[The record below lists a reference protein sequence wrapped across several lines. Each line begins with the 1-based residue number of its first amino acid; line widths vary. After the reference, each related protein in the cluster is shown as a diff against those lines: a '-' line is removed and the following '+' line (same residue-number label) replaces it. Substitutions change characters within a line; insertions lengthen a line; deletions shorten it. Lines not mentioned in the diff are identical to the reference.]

1 MLFHT
6 EQLIMFKITDKNKIK
21 IMEHP
26 EIYNQLEEL
35 YEKEKYYIMY
45 EKQNQLENEWRQWE
59 EEQEKLKA
67 PAKII
72 LQINTENE
80 INNTSREISRDY

>member
-1 MLFHT
+1 
-6 EQLIMFKITDKNKIK
+6 
-21 IMEHP
+21 MEHP
-26 EIYNQLEEL
+26 EIYQELEEL

-45 EKQNQLENEWRQWE
+45 KKQSQLENEWRQWE

-72 LQINTENE
+72 LRINTENE
-80 INNTSREISRDY
+80 TNNTSREISRDY

>member
-1 MLFHT
+1 
-6 EQLIMFKITDKNKIK
+6 
-21 IMEHP
+21 MEHP
-26 EIYNQLEEL
+26 EIYQELEEL
-35 YEKEKYYIMY
+35 YEKEHYHIMY

-59 EEQEKLKA
+59 EEQEKLKS

-80 INNTSREISRDY
+80 TNNTSREIFRDY

>member
-1 MLFHT
+1 
-6 EQLIMFKITDKNKIK
+6 
-21 IMEHP
+21 MEHP
-26 EIYNQLEEL
+26 EIYHQLDEI
-35 YEKEKYYIMY
+35 YKKEI
-45 EKQNQLENEWRQWE
+45 EFILTERQIQLENEWRQWE
-59 EEQEKLKA
+59 KEQEKLKS

>member
-1 MLFHT
+1 
-6 EQLIMFKITDKNKIK
+6 
-21 IMEHP
+21 MEHP
-26 EIYNQLEEL
+26 EIYQELEEL
-35 YEKEKYYIMY
+35 YEKEHYYIMY
-45 EKQNQLENEWRQWE
+45 EKQAQLENEWRQWE
-59 EEQEKLKA
+59 KEQEKLKS

>member
-1 MLFHT
+1 
-6 EQLIMFKITDKNKIK
+6 
-21 IMEHP
+21 MEHP
-26 EIYNQLEEL
+26 EIYQELEEL
-35 YEKEKYYIMY
+35 YEKEKYHIMY

-59 EEQEKLKA
+59 EEQEKLKS

-80 INNTSREISRDY
+80 INNTSREIFRDY

>member
-1 MLFHT
+1 MN
-6 EQLIMFKITDKNKIK
+6 KNKIK

-26 EIYNQLEEL
+26 EIYQELEEL

-45 EKQNQLENEWRQWE
+45 EKQFQLENEWRQWE

-72 LQINTENE
+72 LQINAENE
-80 INNTSREISRDY
+80 TNNTSREISRDY

>member
-1 MLFHT
+1 MF
-6 EQLIMFKITDKNKIK
+6 EIMNKNKIK

-26 EIYNQLEEL
+26 EIYQELEEL

-72 LQINTENE
+72 LRINTENE
-80 INNTSREISRDY
+80 TNNTSREISRDY

>member
-6 EQLIMFKITDKNKIK
+6 KKLIMFKITDKNKI
-21 IMEHP
+21 MEHP
-26 EIYNQLEEL
+26 EIYQELEEL
-35 YEKEKYYIMY
+35 YEKEKYHIMY

-59 EEQEKLKA
+59 EEQEKLKT

>member
-1 MLFHT
+1 
-6 EQLIMFKITDKNKIK
+6 
-21 IMEHP
+21 MEHP
-26 EIYNQLEEL
+26 EIYQKLEEL
-35 YEKEKYYIMY
+35 YEKEKRYIMH

-59 EEQEKLKA
+59 EEQEKLKS

-72 LQINTENE
+72 LQINIENE

>member
-1 MLFHT
+1 MN
-6 EQLIMFKITDKNKIK
+6 KNKIK

-26 EIYNQLEEL
+26 EIYQELEEL

-45 EKQNQLENEWRQWE
+45 EKQFQLENEWRQWE
-59 EEQEKLKA
+59 EEKEKLKS

-72 LQINTENE
+72 LKINTENE
-80 INNTSREISRDY
+80 TNNTSREISRDY

>member
-6 EQLIMFKITDKNKIK
+6 KRLIMFKITDKNKI
-21 IMEHP
+21 MEHP
-26 EIYNQLEEL
+26 EIYQELEEL
-35 YEKEKYYIMY
+35 YEKEKYYIMN
-45 EKQNQLENEWRQWE
+45 EKQSQLENEWRQWE

-80 INNTSREISRDY
+80 TNNTSREISRDY

>member
-1 MLFHT
+1 
-6 EQLIMFKITDKNKIK
+6 MFKITDKNKI
-21 IMEHP
+21 MEHS
-26 EIYNQLEEL
+26 EIYQELEEL

>member
-1 MLFHT
+1 
-6 EQLIMFKITDKNKIK
+6 
-21 IMEHP
+21 MEHP
-26 EIYNQLEEL
+26 EIYQKIEEL
-35 YEKEKYYIMY
+35 YEKEKYYIMH

-59 EEQEKLKA
+59 EEQEKLKS

-80 INNTSREISRDY
+80 TNNTSREVYRDY

>member
-1 MLFHT
+1 
-6 EQLIMFKITDKNKIK
+6 
-21 IMEHP
+21 MEHL
-26 EIYNQLEEL
+26 EIYNQLEKL
-35 YEKEKYYIMY
+35 YEKEKHYIMY
-45 EKQNQLENEWRQWE
+45 EKQIQLENEWRQWE
-59 EEQEKLKA
+59 EEQEKLKS

>member
-1 MLFHT
+1 MF
-6 EQLIMFKITDKNKIK
+6 EIMNKNKIK

-26 EIYNQLEEL
+26 EIYQELEEL

-59 EEQEKLKA
+59 EEQEKLKS

>member
-1 MLFHT
+1 
-6 EQLIMFKITDKNKIK
+6 
-21 IMEHP
+21 MEHP
-26 EIYNQLEEL
+26 EIYHQLDEI
-35 YEKEKYYIMY
+35 YKKEMEYILA
-45 EKQNQLENEWRQWE
+45 ERQIQLENEWRQWE

-80 INNTSREISRDY
+80 TNNTSREISRDY

>member
-1 MLFHT
+1 MF
-6 EQLIMFKITDKNKIK
+6 EIMNKNKIK

-26 EIYNQLEEL
+26 EIYQELEEL
-35 YEKEKYYIMY
+35 YEKEKYHIMY
-45 EKQNQLENEWRQWE
+45 EKQFQLENEWKQWE
-59 EEQEKLKA
+59 EEQEKLKS

-80 INNTSREISRDY
+80 VNNTSREISRDY

>member
-6 EQLIMFKITDKNKIK
+6 KRLIVFKITDKNK

-35 YEKEKYYIMY
+35 YEKEHYYIMY

-80 INNTSREISRDY
+80 TNNTSREISRDY

>member
-1 MLFHT
+1 
-6 EQLIMFKITDKNKIK
+6 MFKITDKNK

-35 YEKEKYYIMY
+35 YEKEHYYIMY

-80 INNTSREISRDY
+80 TNNTSREISRDY

>member
-1 MLFHT
+1 
-6 EQLIMFKITDKNKIK
+6 MFKITNKNK

-26 EIYNQLEEL
+26 EIYQELEEL

-72 LQINTENE
+72 LQINIENE

>member
-1 MLFHT
+1 MF
-6 EQLIMFKITDKNKIK
+6 EIMNKNKIK

-26 EIYNQLEEL
+26 EIYQELEEL

-59 EEQEKLKA
+59 EEQEKLKS

-72 LQINTENE
+72 LQINIENE
-80 INNTSREISRDY
+80 INNTSREICRDY